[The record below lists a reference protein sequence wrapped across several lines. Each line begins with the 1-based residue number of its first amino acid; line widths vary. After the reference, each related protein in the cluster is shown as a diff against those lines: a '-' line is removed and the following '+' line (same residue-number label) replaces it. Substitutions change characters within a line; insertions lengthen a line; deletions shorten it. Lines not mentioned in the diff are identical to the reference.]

1 MRSDDGSARWE
12 FKVSDLLEKLQE
24 NLEIHIKE
32 FEEAREGY
40 LAELEEKLD
49 NMLKEVREAGI
60 RDEVNTYID
69 LEKPRSH
76 EKDYERII
84 EVLEMTTAKTVHLT
98 LGEFDK
104 YVRDNWE
111 WTDSFKMSNSKYR

>member
-12 FKVSDLLEKLQE
+12 FKVSDLLEKLTANREAHVVEYKEAHLGYMEKLQE
-24 NLEIHIKE
+24 TLETM
-32 FEEAREGY
+32 
-40 LAELEEKLD
+40 LAEVELGKD
-49 NMLKEVREAGI
+49 IK
-60 RDEVNTYID
+60 TYID

-76 EKDYERII
+76 EKDYDRII
-84 EVLEMTTAKTVHLT
+84 DVLEMTTAEVVHLT

-111 WTDSFKMSNSKYR
+111 WTDSFKMSNSLYK

>member
-12 FKVSDLLEKLQE
+12 FKVTDLLEKLMD
-24 NLEIHIKE
+24 NRAAHVKE

-40 LAELEEKLD
+40 LAELEDKLTK
-49 NMLKEVREAGI
+49 MLNEVKTA
-60 RDEVNTYID
+60 DLYTEVNTYID
-69 LEKPRSH
+69 LDKPKSH
-76 EKDYERII
+76 EKDYDRII
-84 EVLEMTTAKTVHLT
+84 DVLEMTTADTVNLT